1 MSESQ
6 TNFQSNSTSDWFSNI
21 KPLDVFRG
29 LESLSSI
36 VSPLIPGIGQTVSR
50 GLGQAFG
57 LIADLLDHGVDPIDK
72 ITEVR
77 SSLKLFLKNKQ
88 ALQSYLESLASESNP
103 NSISNPTSNPK

>member
-1 MSESQ
+1 MPNNQDSQ
-6 TNFQSNSTSDWFSNI
+6 TSRSQPNSDWISSI
-21 KPLDVFRG
+21 KPVDVFRG

-36 VSPLIPGIGQTVSR
+36 VSPLVPGIGQTISR

-77 SSLKLFLKNKQ
+77 SSLKLFIKNKQ
-88 ALQSYLESLASESNP
+88 ALQNYLESLANQSTNSSSNL
-103 NSISNPTSNPK
+103 